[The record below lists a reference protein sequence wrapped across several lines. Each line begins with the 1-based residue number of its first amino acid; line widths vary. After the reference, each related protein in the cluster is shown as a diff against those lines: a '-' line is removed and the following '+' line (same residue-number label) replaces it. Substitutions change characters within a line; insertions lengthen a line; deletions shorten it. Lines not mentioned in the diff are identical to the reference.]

1 MKLKCTNTYK
11 GENIYMNSLNQTIE
25 ELVGVTITLL
35 NGEKV
40 EFTKENTYLDFY
52 ELIQGMS
59 DEEAA
64 HFINELKDK
73 VGEKVTGELMNCVLA
88 IDSLLDED
96 ADFED
101 EVDNT
106 PSPMQPVKMVDM
118 DDFYSF
124 DPDLIVEGLDKNA
137 EDFAYAMGMFNSGF
151 NASQVFALLESKNKR
166 QHELELAKMQQEFE
180 LKIADKQI
188 ENSKIQAD
196 LAKTQ
201 IDLRKWVG

>member
-1 MKLKCTNTYK
+1 
-11 GENIYMNSLNQTIE
+11 MNSLNQTIE
-25 ELVGVTITLL
+25 ELAGVTITLL

-96 ADFED
+96 EDFED
-101 EVDNT
+101 EEDT
-106 PSPMQPVKMVDM
+106 APSPMQPVKMVDM

-124 DPDLIVEGLDKNA
+124 DPDLVVEGLDKNA

-166 QHELELAKMQQEFE
+166 QHELELAKMQHDFE
-180 LKIADKQI
+180 LKIANVQLEI
-188 ENSKIQAD
+188 SKEQAKAN
-196 LAKTQ
+196 LKQ
-201 IDLRKWVG
+201 IDLRKMVG